1 MTAISSSAKYA
12 RFIRAISKGYAA
24 FLLFALAMIPAFS
37 IAYLVIFQNPEL
49 LFEHH
54 GVHELAISISLLQG
68 AFIAYVT
75 YQCYLRTKEPFLCWL
90 TLAFLGFTLIYGWH
104 GIFTRLA
111 DNHMMLFIL
120 YGPASRFVM
129 ACCLF
134 IGLLSYGRANQQQ
147 LTSKTNKFWWSA
159 IGVFIGIGVV
169 VFLLALSNWAHLS
182 RWLLEFAAMCTM
194 LSCAIIIILR
204 RIRSPLITVYAIAV
218 VYFALSSLAFML
230 SEAWNHLWWLG
241 HGIFAI
247 GFMAL
252 SYSVIQG
259 YLTTGS
265 FSRVYSQAQLFEQL
279 QAEKERTNEAL
290 LELQSAHKKL
300 EIVAATDSL
309 TGCANRRG
317 FEAQSLVE
325 ISRTQ
330 RTGAPLSFLTLDL
343 DHFKQ
348 INDKYGHSIGDTVLK
363 EFVKLIQK
371 TLRPTD
377 VLGRIGGEE
386 FALLLPNTSLEN
398 AISIAERLR
407 QLVEDEELV
416 IEATSIQLTISL
428 GIAQYGPDGETHESL
443 FKVADRRMYKA
454 KDLGRNRV
462 VSG

>member
-1 MTAISSSAKYA
+1 M
-12 RFIRAISKGYAA
+12 
-24 FLLFALAMIPAFS
+24 LFALAVIPAFA

-54 GVHELAISISLLQG
+54 GFHEAAIGISLLQG

-90 TLAFLGFTLIYGWH
+90 TLAFLGFTLIYAWH
-104 GIFTRLA
+104 GVFTRLA

-120 YGPASRFVM
+120 YGPASRLVM

-134 IGLLSYGRANQQQ
+134 IGLLSYGREHQQQ
-147 LTSKTNKFWWSA
+147 LTIKTNKFWWRS
-159 IGVFIGIGVV
+159 IGAFIGISVV
-169 VFLLALSNWAHLS
+169 VFLLALSSWAQLL
-182 RWLLEFAAMCTM
+182 RWLLELAAMCMM
-194 LSCAIIIILR
+194 LSCALIIVLR

-230 SEAWNHLWWLG
+230 SEAWNHQWWLA
-241 HGIFAI
+241 HAIFAI

-265 FSRVYSQAQLFEQL
+265 FSRVHSQAQLFEQL

-290 LELQSAHKKL
+290 LKLQNAHKEL
-300 EIVAATDSL
+300 EIIAATDSL

-317 FEAQSLVE
+317 FEAQSVVE

-330 RTGAPLSFLTLDL
+330 RSGAPLSFVTLDL

-348 INDKYGHSIGDTVLK
+348 INDQHGHTIGDTVLK

-386 FALLLPNTSLEN
+386 FALLLPNTSFEN
-398 AISIAERLR
+398 AVSMAEQLR
-407 QLVEDEELV
+407 QLVEDEVFV
-416 IEATSIQLTISL
+416 IEGTRIQLTVSL
-428 GIAQYGPDGETHESL
+428 GIAQYGPDGETYESL
-443 FKVADRRMYKA
+443 FKAADHRMYSA
-454 KDLGRNRV
+454 KDLGRNQV
-462 VSG
+462 ISG